1 MLIALLKLFGGLLGL
16 SLVALVV
23 WLLIALLKMAWVTV
37 LQWRDLISVDRWQEV
52 LVTIGRSKLRTA
64 LTTISVAWGIFVLVF
79 LLGLGRGLDNGMRK
93 NFARDA
99 TNGVWINANKTS
111 VAHAGYDVGRRI
123 MFENSDYE
131 RAKKVKGVEYISA
144 QHFIGG
150 QRWGASMMTKYGAKA
165 NTFEL
170 DAVYADSLRL
180 QAHEMTAGRF
190 LSAADIAQ
198 NRKSAVIGQ
207 TVAQFLFGETHGGA
221 TGPAY
226 AAKSADGKGES
237 GPPPAFTRS
246 PIGEW
251 ITIGSTAFQ
260 VIGVFTDPGG
270 AEEERRIYIPVSTA
284 QLAFNGGEKLGQIQM
299 TVGQAGPEEAQAII
313 DVIVGQLAE
322 KHSFDPTDNQAVRV
336 HNNIEQFA
344 RFKKLFWMISAFVM
358 VIGMG
363 TLAAGVVGVSNIMM
377 IAVKER
383 TKEIGVRKAL
393 GATPNSIIFMIIQ
406 EAVFLTGVA
415 GLLGLSAGVGFLGL
429 LGKLDNDFIVNPNI
443 DLTYGIAAAVFL
455 VVAGALAGYF
465 PARAAAKVN
474 PIHALRDQ

>member
-1 MLIALLKLFGGLLGL
+1 MF
-16 SLVALVV
+16 SL
-23 WLLIALLKMAWVTV
+23 
-37 LQWRDLISVDRWQEV
+37 DRWLEV
-52 LVTIGRSKLRTA
+52 FDTIRRNKLRTA
-64 LTTISVAWGIFVLVF
+64 LTAISVAWGIFVLVF
-79 LLGLGRGLDNGMRK
+79 LLGLGRGLDNGLRA

-111 VAHAGYDVGRRI
+111 VAHGGYDVGRRI
-123 MFENSDYE
+123 TFENTDYE
-131 RAKKVKGVEYISA
+131 RAKKVPGIEYISA
-144 QHFIGG
+144 QHFVGG
-150 QRWGASMMTKYGAKA
+150 NRWGASMMTRYGAKA

-170 DAVYADSLRL
+170 AAVYADSLRL
-180 QAHEMTAGRF
+180 QAHVMTQGRF

-198 NRKSAVIGQ
+198 TRKSAVIGQ
-207 TVAQFLFGETHGGA
+207 TVAQFLFEQA
-221 TGPAY
+221 P
-226 AAKSADGKGES
+226 
-237 GPPPAFTRS
+237 

-260 VIGVFTDPGG
+260 VVGVFTDPGG

-299 TVGQAGPEEAQAII
+299 TVGQAGPEETQAII

-322 KHSFDPTDNQAVRV
+322 RHNFDPTDQQAVRV
-336 HNNIEQFA
+336 HNNIEQFE
-344 RFKKLFWMISAFVM
+344 RFKKLFWMISTFVV
-358 VIGMG
+358 VIGLG

-393 GATPNSIIFMIIQ
+393 GATPWSIVFMITQ

-415 GLLGLSAGVGFLGL
+415 GLLGLSAGVGLLGL
-429 LGKLDNDFIVNPNI
+429 LGKLDNEFIVNPNI
-443 DLTYGIAAAVFL
+443 DLSMGVGAALFL
-455 VVAGALAGYF
+455 VFAGALAGYF
-465 PARAAAKVN
+465 PARAAARVN

>member
-1 MLIALLKLFGGLLGL
+1 VF
-16 SLVALVV
+16 SL
-23 WLLIALLKMAWVTV
+23 
-37 LQWRDLISVDRWQEV
+37 DRWLEV
-52 LVTIGRSKLRTA
+52 FDTIRRNKLRTA
-64 LTTISVAWGIFVLVF
+64 LTAISVAWGIFVLVF
-79 LLGLGRGLDNGMRK
+79 LLGLGRGLDNGLRA

-111 VAHAGYDVGRRI
+111 VAHGGYDVGRRI
-123 MFENSDYE
+123 TFENTDYE
-131 RAKKVKGVEYISA
+131 RAKKVPGIEYISA
-144 QHFIGG
+144 QHFVGG
-150 QRWGASMMTKYGAKA
+150 NRWGASMMTRYGAKA

-170 DAVYADSLRL
+170 AAVYADSLRL
-180 QAHEMTAGRF
+180 QAHVMTQGRF

-198 NRKSAVIGQ
+198 TRKSAVIGQ
-207 TVAQFLFGETHGGA
+207 TVAQFLFEQA
-221 TGPAY
+221 P
-226 AAKSADGKGES
+226 
-237 GPPPAFTRS
+237 

-260 VIGVFTDPGG
+260 VVGVFTDPGG

-299 TVGQAGPEEAQAII
+299 TVGQAGPEETQAII

-322 KHSFDPTDNQAVRV
+322 RHNFDPTDQQAVRV
-336 HNNIEQFA
+336 HNNIEQFE
-344 RFKKLFWMISAFVM
+344 RFKKLFWMISTFVV
-358 VIGMG
+358 VIGLG

-393 GATPNSIIFMIIQ
+393 GATPWSIVFMITQ

-415 GLLGLSAGVGFLGL
+415 GLLGLSAGVGLLGL
-429 LGKLDNDFIVNPNI
+429 LGKLDNEFIVNPNI
-443 DLTYGIAAAVFL
+443 DLSMGVGAALFL
-455 VVAGALAGYF
+455 VFAGALAGYF
-465 PARAAAKVN
+465 PARAAARVN

>member
-1 MLIALLKLFGGLLGL
+1 
-16 SLVALVV
+16 VV
-23 WLLIALLKMAWVTV
+23 
-37 LQWRDLISVDRWQEV
+37 
-52 LVTIGRSKLRTA
+52 
-64 LTTISVAWGIFVLVF
+64 GI
-79 LLGLGRGLDNGMRK
+79 
-93 NFARDA
+93 
-99 TNGVWINANKTS
+99 
-111 VAHAGYDVGRRI
+111 
-123 MFENSDYE
+123 
-131 RAKKVKGVEYISA
+131 
-144 QHFIGG
+144 
-150 QRWGASMMTKYGAKA
+150 
-165 NTFEL
+165 
-170 DAVYADSLRL
+170 
-180 QAHEMTAGRF
+180 
-190 LSAADIAQ
+190 
-198 NRKSAVIGQ
+198 
-207 TVAQFLFGETHGGA
+207 
-221 TGPAY
+221 
-226 AAKSADGKGES
+226 
-237 GPPPAFTRS
+237 
-246 PIGEW
+246 
-251 ITIGSTAFQ
+251 
-260 VIGVFTDPGG
+260 FTDPGG

-322 KHSFDPTDNQAVRV
+322 KHNFDPADNQAVRV
-336 HNNIEQFA
+336 HNNIEQFE

-358 VIGMG
+358 VIGLG

-443 DLTYGIAAAVFL
+443 DLTYGISATVFL